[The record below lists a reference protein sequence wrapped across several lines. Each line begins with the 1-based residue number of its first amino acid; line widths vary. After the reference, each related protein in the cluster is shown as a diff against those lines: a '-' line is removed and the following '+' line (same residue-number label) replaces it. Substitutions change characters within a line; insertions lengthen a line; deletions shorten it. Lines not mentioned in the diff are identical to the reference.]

1 MKVLVTT
8 HPFGQ
13 IDELPIRL
21 LEKSG
26 VDFTINPLGRKFTE
40 SDLIEFVQQFDI
52 LIAGTE
58 PITSNVINSAG
69 KLKLISRVGIGL
81 DNIDL
86 VAAKRKGIVISYTPD
101 APAPAVSELTV
112 GLIFSLLRFIHLS
125 NLKMHRS
132 EWKRYFGR
140 RISDVTF
147 GIIGAGRIGSRVIE
161 SLLLLGARN
170 ILVNDLDMNISIKYA
185 KNGKISFVEKDQIYR
200 NCDVISLH
208 VPLTKFTENLINK
221 NVLSI
226 MKREAVLVNTSRGG
240 VVDESALADS
250 LLSGFIGGA
259 AIDVF
264 SEEPYNGPLS
274 LVENCLLTSHMG
286 SMSVD
291 CRGKME
297 IEATEEAIRFIKGE
311 TLQQVIPNELYSKIN
326 YE

>member
-1 MKVLVTT
+1 LKVLVTT